1 MTLVLEP
8 PAQIEAQV
16 WEVAQAEGVEVS
28 ALISKATQAYVR
40 QHDPARPL
48 TEAELLLRI
57 NQSGFPETFWDRFRT
72 LAAKRQGGT
81 LTPEEQQELLWHTE
95 QTENRDAERLP
106 YLFQLADR
114 RGVSVQALMTQLGL
128 SPAPFD

>member
-1 MTLVLEP
+1 M
-8 PAQIEAQV
+8 
-16 WEVAQAEGVEVS
+16 
-28 ALISKATQAYVR
+28 
-40 QHDPARPL
+40 

-57 NQSGFPETFWDRFRT
+57 NQSGFPETFWNRFRV
-72 LAAKRQGGT
+72 LVAKRTAGMLT
-81 LTPEEQQELLWHTE
+81 LEEQQELLWHTE

-114 RGVSVQALMTQLGL
+114 RGVTVQALMTQLGL

>member
-1 MTLVLEP
+1 MTLVLDLP
-8 PAQIEAQV
+8 PLIESQV
-16 WEVAQAEGVEVS
+16 REAAQAEGVEVS
-28 ALISKATQAYVR
+28 ALISKAAQAYVR

-57 NQSGFPETFWDRFRT
+57 NQSGFPETFWNRFRA
-72 LAAKRQGGT
+72 LIARRQAGT
-81 LTPEEQQELLWHTE
+81 LTPEEQQELLRHTE

-128 SPAPFD
+128 SPASFD

>member
-1 MTLVLEP
+1 MTLVVDLPSE
-8 PAQIEAQV
+8 IESRVREA
-16 WEVAQAEGVEVS
+16 ADSEGVEVS
-28 ALISKATQAYVR
+28 ALMSKAAQAYVR

-48 TEAELLLRI
+48 TEAELLMRI
-57 NQSGFPETFWDRFRT
+57 NQSGFPETFWDRFRA
-72 LAAKRQGGT
+72 LVAKRQGGT

-114 RGVSVQALMTQLGL
+114 RGVTIQTLMTQLGL
-128 SPAPFD
+128 SPVPFD